1 MKPYDLYFLHTSPVH
16 IPSFSEL
23 IKELAPDLNVA
34 NFADAELL
42 KRLVAG
48 EDESKVTKSVQDK
61 VRELSEQAK
70 LVVCTCSSIGRF
82 AESLTE
88 QGINVQRID
97 RAMGDQAVIHERV
110 LLLAALSTTIEP
122 SLALLET
129 SEGNC
134 IRQLDTFVVEGA
146 WERFLDQD
154 NQGYYDKIKAVIE
167 QKARDYDVIVLA
179 QASMSGAASL
189 VDVDIPV
196 LSSPRIGVKRAIET
210 LRTFYANN

>member
-1 MKPYDLYFLHTSPVH
+1 
-16 IPSFSEL
+16 
-23 IKELAPDLNVA
+23 
-34 NFADAELL
+34 
-42 KRLVAG
+42 
-48 EDESKVTKSVQDK
+48 
-61 VRELSEQAK
+61 
-70 LVVCTCSSIGRF
+70 
-82 AESLTE
+82 
-88 QGINVQRID
+88 
-97 RAMGDQAVIHERV
+97 MGDQAVTHERV

-154 NQGYYDKIKAVIE
+154 NQGYYDKIKAVIK

-189 VDVDIPV
+189 VEVDIPV
-196 LSSPRIGVKRAIET
+196 LSSPRLGVKRAIET
-210 LRTFYANN
+210 LRTFHANN

>member
-82 AESLTE
+82 AESL
-88 QGINVQRID
+88 
-97 RAMGDQAVIHERV
+97 
-110 LLLAALSTTIEP
+110 
-122 SLALLET
+122 
-129 SEGNC
+129 
-134 IRQLDTFVVEGA
+134 
-146 WERFLDQD
+146 
-154 NQGYYDKIKAVIE
+154 
-167 QKARDYDVIVLA
+167 
-179 QASMSGAASL
+179 
-189 VDVDIPV
+189 
-196 LSSPRIGVKRAIET
+196 
-210 LRTFYANN
+210 

>member
-1 MKPYDLYFLHTSPVH
+1 M
-16 IPSFSEL
+16 
-23 IKELAPDLNVA
+23 
-34 NFADAELL
+34 
-42 KRLVAG
+42 
-48 EDESKVTKSVQDK
+48 
-61 VRELSEQAK
+61 
-70 LVVCTCSSIGRF
+70 
-82 AESLTE
+82 
-88 QGINVQRID
+88 
-97 RAMGDQAVIHERV
+97 
-110 LLLAALSTTIEP
+110 
-122 SLALLET
+122 ALLET

-196 LSSPRIGVKRAIET
+196 LSSPRLGVKRAIET
-210 LRTFYANN
+210 LRTFHANN